1 MSSCLCIS
9 IIFLSCEVVAQRTD
23 WATEFQSSFIDI
35 SGLFGLDEPA
45 QVIAMRYQNG
55 GIFLDGFHS
64 FSWKEP
70 GKTIQTFFSGGYGF
84 YADSLRRWHLSIGNG
99 FAFNRVAANGSFLR
113 PVATVTFNSTSVHS
127 FALVSWM
134 FLDTRRSADQPL
146 NGATGYFGYI
156 LRLPLPKFEFRNEI
170 RLLYSHVEEIRN
182 VAGVTNQVKLTENKT
197 KLYVILNTGYSFY
210 RSDRVTEFVWNVG
223 AGVKF

>member
-1 MSSCLCIS
+1 MRKYVFIIMMLLC
-9 IIFLSCEVVAQRTD
+9 CKVVAQRTD

-45 QVIAMRYQNG
+45 QVITMQYQNR
-55 GIFLDGFHS
+55 GIFFDGFHS
-64 FSWKEP
+64 FSWKES

-84 YADSLRRWHLSIGNG
+84 YPDSLKRWHLSIGNG

-113 PVATVTFNSTSVHS
+113 PVATATFSPNIRHS
-127 FALVSWM
+127 FTIVSWM
-134 FLDTRRSADQPL
+134 FIDTRREADLPL
-146 NGATGYFGYI
+146 NGATGYLGYI
-156 LRLPLPKFEFRNEI
+156 LKLPLRRFEFRNEI

-197 KLYVILNTGYSFY
+197 RLYLMLNTGYSFY
-210 RSDRVTEFVWNVG
+210 RSDHVTEFVWNVG
-223 AGVKF
+223 TGLKF